1 MVDFSQFDIDKD
13 ALVNSIAY
21 NIAESPSTQTYYHVA
36 AANNPDY
43 AQAIAD
49 IKKFGDIN
57 RANFN
62 LGLQA
67 LTANNAVKAAREQED
82 RQFARQ
88 KELMNLRR
96 KQALA
101 DRDRAER
108 LQLLMMPEEELLSGV
123 TNWQNNVNP
132 EQQNLINQYNTLA
145 SAKNNAQNLED
156 YLINSK
162 KLEKLKKAHMF
173 DSSVEAPTTDT
184 NKNEYIHGNVSPF
197 KKRMWGLAGL
207 FGNNEGQNKINAL
220 EDLANKSK
228 NVFNR
233 EDRPTNTGL
242 RRLFNN
248 IVGDTDLYNLENFMR
263 TKQVGQIPWNANNKT
278 ITLAKIL
285 MNSPEIKEL
294 FGSNDLN
301 NYQLLTD
308 PTTFGIDKTY
318 IVDKNTN
325 KPYQILVDESG
336 TLRVYDPYEE

>member
-1 MVDFSQFDIDKD
+1 MVDFSQFNIDKD
-13 ALVNSIAY
+13 ALIKSIAY
-21 NIAESPSTQTYYHVA
+21 NYAESPSTQAYLSTA
-36 AANNPDY
+36 AQNNPDY
-43 AQAIAD
+43 AQMIGNIAR
-49 IKKFGDIN
+49 FGDID

-67 LTANNAVKAAREQED
+67 LTTNNAVKAAREQED

-132 EQQNLINQYNTLA
+132 EQQDLINQYNTLA
-145 SAKNNAQNLED
+145 NAKNNAQNLED

-162 KLEKLKKAHMF
+162 KLEKLKNAHMF

-197 KKRMWGLAGL
+197 KKRMFGLAGL
-207 FGNNEGQNKINAL
+207 FGNKEGQNKINAL
-220 EDLANKSK
+220 EALADMSK

-248 IVGDTDLYNLENFMR
+248 IVGDIDLYNLENFMR
-263 TKQVGQIPWNANNKT
+263 TKQVGQIPWNANSKT
-278 ITLAKIL
+278 ITLAKML

-301 NYQLLTD
+301 SYQLLTD

>member
-13 ALVNSIAY
+13 ALLNTIAY
-21 NIAESPSTQTYYHVA
+21 NYTESPSTQAYLSTA

-43 AQAIAD
+43 AQMIGNIAR
-49 IKKFGDIN
+49 FGDID

-67 LTANNAVKAAREQED
+67 LTANNAAKAAREKED
-82 RQFARQ
+82 RIFARQ
-88 KELMNLRR
+88 KELINLER

-108 LQLLMMPEEELLSGV
+108 LQLLMMPEEELLTGV
-123 TNWQNNVNP
+123 TNWQNKVNP
-132 EQQNLINQYNTLA
+132 EQQDLINQYNSLA
-145 SAKNNAQNLED
+145 TAKNNAQNLED

-162 KLEKLKKAHMF
+162 KLEKLKNAHMF

-197 KKRMWGLAGL
+197 KKRMFGLAGL
-207 FGNNEGQNKINAL
+207 FGNKEGQNKINVL
-220 EDLANKSK
+220 ENLADISK

-248 IVGDTDLYNLENFMR
+248 IIGDTDLFNLENFMR
-263 TKQVGQIPWNANNKT
+263 TKQVGQIPWNANSKT

-301 NYQLLTD
+301 SYQLLTD

-336 TLRVYDPYEE
+336 ILRVYDPYEE